1 MLVIHSKDIAI
12 AQSCEKGELQEVDQK
27 KERNQYTEPIDD
39 SHEPFLEKT
48 HKAPQICTNR
58 KSRFQLA

>member
-12 AQSCEKGELQEVDQK
+12 AQSCEKGELQEVNQK
-27 KERNQYTEPIDD
+27 KECNKYTEPINDC
-39 SHEPFLEKT
+39 HEPFRERT

-58 KSRFQLA
+58 KSRFEFA